1 MAAATGRMEVLYS
14 IVVWLVAIAAARA
27 GGWLMYRIDLLG
39 PARRFDGIVVRP
51 LGLPVHPQ
59 EATT

>member
-1 MAAATGRMEVLYS
+1 MEVLYS